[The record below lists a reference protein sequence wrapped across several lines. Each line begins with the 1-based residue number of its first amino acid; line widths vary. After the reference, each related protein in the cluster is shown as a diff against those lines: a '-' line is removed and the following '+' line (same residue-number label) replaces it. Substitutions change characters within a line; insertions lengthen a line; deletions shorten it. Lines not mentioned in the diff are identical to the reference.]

1 MAVGDRQI
9 LTSFRYKQAN
19 TFNSAFQMMWH
30 EILLESLR
38 CAVQVR
44 WWHAAWLSSCS
55 SPSDLHL
62 RLVRGGVRCSR
73 STAEGDERGSG
84 VEVRP
89 GANSRQLA
97 CLIPDS
103 RVLFLTRPTPTP
115 TEAMRWSGARQR
127 LRVPR
132 FGRAS
137 AHGIAACSAV
147 CLLWPVGCRS
157 VVSHTNGGNKAPAVE
172 NFAWLPVGAVSDKLA
187 CSSVLLVQA
196 GLRVV
201 FFFGRSTL
209 PRKWGAN
216 TDKIARK
223 DAECPHGHKAR
234 DADRWG
240 TAALGLRPGNGVSA
254 LFLPCVRG
262 SHRHT
267 AVITRPR
274 LSLAL

>member
-19 TFNSAFQMMWH
+19 TFNSAFRMMWH

-103 RVLFLTRPTPTP
+103 RVLFLTRPTPNP
-115 TEAMRWSGARQR
+115 NG
-127 LRVPR
+127 
-132 FGRAS
+132 
-137 AHGIAACSAV
+137 
-147 CLLWPVGCRS
+147 
-157 VVSHTNGGNKAPAVE
+157 SHALVRRAPAPQS
-172 NFAWLPVGAVSDKLA
+172 ATLWA
-187 CSSVLLVQA
+187 CLSPWHRSLL
-196 GLRVV
+196 
-201 FFFGRSTL
+201 
-209 PRKWGAN
+209 
-216 TDKIARK
+216 
-223 DAECPHGHKAR
+223 C
-234 DADRWG
+234 
-240 TAALGLRPGNGVSA
+240 GVSPVA
-254 LFLPCVRG
+254 C
-262 SHRHT
+262 
-267 AVITRPR
+267 R
-274 LSLAL
+274 LSVRRQPHERGE